1 MTTGAVFPVEVL
13 VAMSTEAYDRPSV
26 IFVE

>member
-13 VAMSTEAYDRPSV
+13 VAMSMEAYDRPSV